1 MKPIS
6 HEDVHQRPEVIRI
19 KRRLGLAYGVAV
31 GLSFAFFTWGID
43 GLALSRAHA
52 LYPWLKFILG
62 AVLCMLMG
70 GAAGWLV
77 AHLEKGILA
86 LLIYLVLAL
95 GFAWL
100 LVALPFQIFPT
111 VITWLDPEVGNL
123 LNYGIY
129 EDFGSRFGLAVAW
142 ISLFMAIT
150 GILQLPLTEPA
161 AFSVSSFGKIVPLIV
176 CSVIMAIN
184 GVIVD
189 GLNNEPLRTALIYMN
204 NTIQFSVDHAGEEVD
219 RALARSMHV
228 GALRGVQE
236 VVSQPRKL
244 IVGSYDQYL
253 DQIHVLVRFGD
264 TWTDCIVVY
273 NQPSLCKYI
282 DPASP

>member
-6 HEDVHQRPEVIRI
+6 HEDVHQRPEVLRA
-19 KRRLGLAYGVAV
+19 KRHLGMAYGITV

-43 GLALSRAHA
+43 GLALSRAQA

-62 AVLCMLMG
+62 AVLCMLAG

-100 LVALPFQIFPT
+100 LVALPFQIFPA

-129 EDFGSRFGLAVAW
+129 EDFGSRFGLAMAW
-142 ISLFMAIT
+142 ISLFMAIA

-189 GLNNEPLRTALIYMN
+189 SLNNEPMRAALIYMN

-219 RALARSMHV
+219 RAMARSMHV

-282 DPASP
+282 DPTSP